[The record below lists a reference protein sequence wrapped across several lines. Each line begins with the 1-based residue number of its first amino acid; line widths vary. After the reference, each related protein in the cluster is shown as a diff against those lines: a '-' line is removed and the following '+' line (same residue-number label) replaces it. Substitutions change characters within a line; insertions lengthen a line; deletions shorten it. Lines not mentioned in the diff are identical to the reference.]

1 MIVVTPG
8 IYVVG
13 SLSGAADEARVEN
26 GRELTENSEV
36 EKSLRQAT
44 GNLDIA
50 AAIREHVIEL
60 AKGKTRHELIVISSE
75 EERSDPTS
83 TRQFD
88 TMVKVELQALGV
100 AADKGNEE
108 EIRLRYSMSA
118 SVWLNAGDDFTLA
131 DTEYVQYLGK
141 KDEIAVW
148 SADNS
153 ALLRDELY
161 HSFEVVGEEIVSRLL
176 LPTAEEQESERERR

>member
-1 MIVVTPG
+1 
-8 IYVVG
+8 
-13 SLSGAADEARVEN
+13 
-26 GRELTENSEV
+26 
-36 EKSLRQAT
+36 
-44 GNLDIA
+44 
-50 AAIREHVIEL
+50 
-60 AKGKTRHELIVISSE
+60 
-75 EERSDPTS
+75 
-83 TRQFD
+83 
-88 TMVKVELQALGV
+88 MVKVELQALGV

-108 EIRLRYSMSA
+108 EIRLRYSVSA

-141 KDEIAVW
+141 KDEIGDW

-153 ALLRDELY
+153 ALLRDELN